1 MWVLENEKFYNFL
14 KQMREGKKVLIT
26 FIAPKGNFECT
37 TTCLSY
43 NCILHEASKK
53 ESLVVNSKKCHF
65 QKRNKLQGD
74 SLNFKTKGTIQF

>member
-37 TTCLSY
+37 TCLSY
-43 NCILHEASKK
+43 NCILHVASKK

-65 QKRNKLQGD
+65 QRRNKLQRD
-74 SLNFKTKGTIQF
+74 SFHFKTKGTIQF

>member
-37 TTCLSY
+37 TCLSY
-43 NCILHEASKK
+43 NCILHVASKK
-53 ESLVVNSKKCHF
+53 ESLVVSKLKEVSFSKKKQITKRFLPF
-65 QKRNKLQGD
+65 QN
-74 SLNFKTKGTIQF
+74 